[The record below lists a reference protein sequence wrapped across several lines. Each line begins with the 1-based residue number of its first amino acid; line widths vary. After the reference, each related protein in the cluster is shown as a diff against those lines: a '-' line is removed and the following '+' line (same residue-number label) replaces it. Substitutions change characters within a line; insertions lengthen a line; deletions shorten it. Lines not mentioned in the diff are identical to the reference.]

1 MQELDTPFL
10 GLPARPIGRLTG
22 PISRFMHVEAAS
34 GIVLLGAT
42 IVALILANAPWS
54 AAFLSVW
61 ETELAFSIGSLE
73 VSHSLRH
80 WVNDGLMGVFF
91 FVIGLEIKRE
101 LVTGELRD
109 PRSAALP
116 IFAAVGG
123 MLVPAAI
130 YLLLQAGKPGVH
142 GWGIPMATDI
152 AFVVGCMAILGQ
164 RVPAGLR
171 VMLLSLAIADDIG
184 AILVI
189 AIGYSGELNWTALG
203 LGLVGIVVVHL
214 MARVGIRSLLLYVGA
229 GGLVWFAFHESGIHA
244 TIAGVILGL
253 MTPASEYVGASAFR
267 KVIER
272 VDQITSGDERRQGAE
287 RATQVARFRTLAR
300 ETVSPVEY
308 LIRALHPWVGFL
320 IMPIFALANA
330 GVPIGISGLTS
341 PVAHAAA
348 LGLLIG
354 KPVGVVL
361 SSFIAVRIGL
371 ARLPQGVSWAALGAG
386 GILAGIGFTMALFIA
401 GLALEGALLD
411 AAKVGI
417 LGASAVAAVIGTGML
432 YLLLP
437 DRAVVEAQGTVAQQ
451 GDTAF
456 IGQP

>member
-1 MQELDTPFL
+1 
-10 GLPARPIGRLTG
+10 
-22 PISRFMHVEAAS
+22 MHVEAAS
-34 GIVLLGAT
+34 GVVLLAAT
-42 IVALILANAPWS
+42 IAALALANSPWS
-54 AAFLSVW
+54 SSF
-61 ETELAFSIGSLE
+61 LAFWNTEFGFTFGALE
-73 VSHSLRH
+73 VSHSLKH
-80 WVNDGLMGVFF
+80 WINDGLMGIFF
-91 FVIGLEIKRE
+91 FVIGLEVKRE

-116 IFAAVGG
+116 IFAAIGG

-130 YLLLQAGKPGVH
+130 YLYLQAGEPGMH

-152 AFVVGCMAILGQ
+152 AFVVGCMAILGS

-189 AIGYSGELNWTALG
+189 AIGYSGSLNWTALFVG
-203 LGLVGIVVVHL
+203 FVGIGFVYAL
-214 MARVGIRSLLLYVGA
+214 ARVGVRSILVYVGA

-253 MTPASEYVGASAFR
+253 MTPAREYVGAHAFR
-267 KVIER
+267 KILVR
-272 VDQITSGDERRQGAE
+272 VDEITQGDNWPQGAE
-287 RATQVARFRTLAR
+287 RASQVARFRTLTR

-308 LIRALHPWVGFL
+308 LISAMHPWVGFL

-330 GVPIGISGLTS
+330 GVPIGLSGLAS

-348 LGLLIG
+348 AGLLIG

-361 SSFIAVRIGL
+361 LSFFAVRIGL
-371 ARLPQGVSWAALGAG
+371 ARLPQGVTWGALAAG
-386 GILAGIGFTMALFIA
+386 GLLAGIGFTMALFIA
-401 GLALEGALLD
+401 GLALEGELLA

-417 LGASAVAAVIGTGML
+417 LGASAIAAVIGTGL
-432 YLLLP
+432 LFLLLP
-437 DRAVVEAQGTVAQQ
+437 AGGVTGTGEAEEN
-451 GDTAF
+451 
-456 IGQP
+456 IKS